1 VQEHVADLPVLVR
14 DHMMA
19 LRFREALDEIW
30 NLVTLLNRA
39 IDEQKPWDLFK
50 HGRGV
55 ELDALLYDLCEGLRW
70 LSILLFPFI
79 PSKATQMWRQL
90 GLPGSPEVR
99 WPDELQWGRLAAG
112 TQTAPGD
119 ALFPR
124 IEAPSL
130 ETSPV

>member
-1 VQEHVADLPVLVR
+1 
-14 DHMMA
+14 
-19 LRFREALDEIW
+19 
-30 NLVTLLNRA
+30 
-39 IDEQKPWDLFK
+39 
-50 HGRGV
+50 
-55 ELDALLYDLCEGLRW
+55 
-70 LSILLFPFI
+70 
-79 PSKATQMWRQL
+79 MWRQL